1 MMETVPT
8 RWLPSK
14 VLFPSVDLWPIYS
27 SHADA
32 HHNDKLYRIALNNG
46 ISSTKC
52 TGKRSGKE
60 IELTFFLSFFSFPLL
75 YANSDDKWIKIRAI
89 QLRQTPAAAEEEE
102 EDRPEEAELSHQL
115 SSLLTP
121 TRSWL
126 NKPWARKAHS
136 RWLKFTDGSRKLILS
151 LYIFVGGE
159 NNWHQHFPH
168 ELRLAQSFPLE
179 TKKKTNFVEIA
190 NGVWFVGFDHGPP
203 LSGPPFLFLERKK
216 RFRHLIYDVSTSG
229 SKFNKNETQEL
240 HWVSRT
246 HKKVAVIIIYY
257 QNISVMILIA
267 RSDII

>member
-89 QLRQTPAAAEEEE
+89 QLRQTPAAEEEE

-136 RWLKFTDGSRKLILS
+136 RWLKFTDGFRKLILS
-151 LYIFVGGE
+151 LYIFVGGKITGI
-159 NNWHQHFPH
+159 NIFRTNCALPNPSPWKQ
-168 ELRLAQSFPLE
+168 
-179 TKKKTNFVEIA
+179 KKK
-190 NGVWFVGFDHGPP
+190 
-203 LSGPPFLFLERKK
+203 
-216 RFRHLIYDVSTSG
+216 
-229 SKFNKNETQEL
+229 Q
-240 HWVSRT
+240 
-246 HKKVAVIIIYY
+246 
-257 QNISVMILIA
+257 IS
-267 RSDII
+267 